1 MNTKQF
7 SRVAVGTCA
16 AAALLVGTGLVCAPA
31 AEAATPGGQTASP
44 FDLLGT
50 VGDAVGSTTS
60 TVTGLL
66 GSPTPDPGAT
76 TAPTTGGVTADVTSG
91 DTSVVTVQLG
101 GTAQSSTG
109 TQGSTGTDGTP
120 APSGSSTTPSSTPT
134 SSSTSNTSTSSTSS
148 STASGMDTSTAG
160 APTPASGGTPSA
172 PATLSA
178 LSVTAQ
184 YATVFPVR
192 DGYRDTVAFA
202 LDGVTSDGAQHVVGG
217 TATLMLGSR
226 VVADWP
232 VASTDQRIVW
242 NGMQGASLVPGRY
255 VLTVTVG
262 DAGGARIAATAAVD
276 VSSARLM
283 GTTARYAS
291 KAVSGWHRMAAKPR
305 AAMAK
310 GAVTLRITAVASH
323 VKGRQYLVFT
333 HGGKRIKVL
342 IRNGKHTSKAV
353 TIPKGFTSYTISHTW
368 KKGTVRI
375 SSLLYR
381 YAFRTLK

>member
-101 GTAQSSTG
+101 GTTQSSTG

-120 APSGSSTTPSSTPT
+120 APSGSSTTPSST
-134 SSSTSNTSTSSTSS
+134 STSSTSTS
-148 STASGMDTSTAG
+148 DTSTSDTSSSDTSAG
-160 APTPASGGTPSA
+160 AAPTPVPGGTTSA

-283 GTTARYAS
+283 GTTAQYAS
-291 KAVSGWHRMAAKPR
+291 KAVSGLHRMAAKPR